1 MPNGPQYGSVD
12 TGYAGTWVDEVLQA
26 IGAPT
31 TDSNRAALRAW
42 AASEGTAASNN
53 PLAFS
58 GQYPGATTC
67 LAQCGSSSPV
77 FAYSSPQQ
85 GATNTAQFLLSNN
98 YSGVVNAFRSDA
110 GLGAIYGAINA
121 SGWCKG
127 CQGGQYPV
135 ALSKAAGISGGQA
148 YSAQGA
154 PAGVSLPV
162 VGQIISPAEVDKF
175 KGWFLMISGAAIAVV
190 GLAVVLGSLGLESKA
205 GQLATTVPGVKAA
218 KAASGRRAA
227 AATETRRHEQRV
239 QLVQEKGSQSRAS
252 ARLTPRSEGGARP
265 ATAEHRRQSRA
276 RMARARA
283 DLSPEE
289 RRQVD
294 SF

>member
-1 MPNGPQYGSVD
+1 MPNGTQYGSID
-12 TGYAGTWVDEVLQA
+12 TGYRGTWVDQVLQA

-42 AASEGTAASNN
+42 AASEGTIASNN

-67 LAQCGSSSPV
+67 LAQCGTSSPV
-77 FAYSSPQQ
+77 FAYSSSAQ
-85 GATNTAQFLLSNN
+85 GAANTAQFLLSND
-98 YSGVVNAFRSDA
+98 YSGVLNAFRSDA

-121 SGWCKG
+121 SGWCSG
-127 CQGGQYPV
+127 CQKGHYPNKLYEV
-135 ALSKAAGISGGQA
+135 SGISGGQA

-190 GLAVVLGSLGLESKA
+190 GLAVVLASLGLESKA
-205 GQLATTVPGVKAA
+205 GQLATAVPGVKAA

-276 RMARARA
+276 RMERARA
-283 DLSPEE
+283 SLSPEE

-294 SF
+294 TF